1 MIQGTDGGP
10 GSTQAF
16 DEPEEEEI
24 EEHIEEE
31 IPAGGAGRI
40 YCWLII
46 FVVVSSSSYLQL
58 ERYYVIIL

>member
-1 MIQGTDGGP
+1 MIQGTNGGP

-31 IPAGGAGRI
+31 IPASGAGRM
-40 YCWLII
+40 Y
-46 FVVVSSSSYLQL
+46 
-58 ERYYVIIL
+58 